1 METQRWRAE
10 DRDMKDGRDVKKM
23 KMKIDKRW
31 RCEGCS
37 LRSLTSN
44 CCEDMKMRRCE
55 DTKIYAKI
63 RRYGDQMEMNV
74 MRYDG

>member
-23 KMKIDKRW
+23 KMKIDRRW

-37 LRSLTSN
+37 QRSLTSN
-44 CCEDMKMRRCE
+44 WCEDMKVRRCE
-55 DTKIYAKI
+55 DTKIRRPDGNECDEI
-63 RRYGDQMEMNV
+63 RRV
-74 MRYDG
+74 VYDTN

>member
-1 METQRWRAE
+1 MVERWWVWEIGAEGGGVGDRGQWMEAQRWRAE

-31 RCEGCS
+31 RCEGCL

-44 CCEDMKMRRCE
+44 
-55 DTKIYAKI
+55 
-63 RRYGDQMEMNV
+63 
-74 MRYDG
+74 